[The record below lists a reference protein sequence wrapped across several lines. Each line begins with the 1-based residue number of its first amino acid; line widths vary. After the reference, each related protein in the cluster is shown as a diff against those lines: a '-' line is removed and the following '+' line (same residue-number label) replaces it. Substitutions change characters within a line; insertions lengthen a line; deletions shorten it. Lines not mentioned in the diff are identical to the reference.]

1 MSIALASAPAVALD
15 QDDENLITDVSPER
29 IAETVT
35 LLNKS
40 LDRSLKHI
48 NDINRQARLLSL
60 NARIEASR
68 ASGEG
73 GAAFGVVAQAMS
85 ELSVQTD
92 RVATELGQRSRQS
105 ISRLETMN
113 RLLATNFRG
122 NRLSDL
128 ALTNIDLIDRNLY
141 ERSCDV
147 RWWATDNSIVEALTD
162 RTPERFL
169 HASRRLGVILD
180 SYTVYFDLVL
190 CNTRGIVVANGR
202 PGRFSSVGSNHSHS
216 AWFQSAIESR
226 SGTEFGFQSVH
237 ESTLVNRQ
245 RCLVYSCAVRQGGD
259 ANGEPIGVLGII
271 FNWDALAQTIV
282 KNVPLAP
289 EEKERTRVCI
299 TDDQGL
305 VLADTDG
312 KQLSE
317 VLALPGRDAIFRES
331 KNFALADIGMQKVCI
346 AHARAP
352 GFETYTTGWHSILIY
367 EF

>member
-1 MSIALASAPAVALD
+1 MSIVQAGPEAISEQSERP
-15 QDDENLITDVSPER
+15 EDVSPER
-29 IAETVT
+29 IAETVANLT
-35 LLNKS
+35 KS

-68 ASGEG
+68 ASGDG

-92 RVATELGQRSRQS
+92 RVATELGERSRES
-105 ISRLETMN
+105 ISRLELMN

-122 NRLSDL
+122 IRLSDV

-147 RWWATDNSIVEALTD
+147 RWWATDNSVVDALTS
-162 RTPERFL
+162 RTNEDYQ

-190 CNTRGIVVANGR
+190 CDTRGVVVANGR
-202 PGRFSSVGSNHSHS
+202 PGRYVSVGSNQAHS
-216 AWFQSAIESR
+216 AWFQSAIESQ
-226 SGTEFGFQSVH
+226 SGAEFGFQSVH
-237 ESTLVNRQ
+237 ESQLANRQ
-245 RCLVYSCAVRQGGD
+245 RVLVYSCAVREGGD
-259 ANGEPIGVLGII
+259 VNGKPIGVLGII

-282 KNVPLAP
+282 ENVPLAAH
-289 EEKERTRVCI
+289 EKERTRVCI

-305 VLADTDG
+305 ILADSSG
-312 KQLSE
+312 RQLKE
-317 VLALPGRDAIFRES
+317 VLVIPNRELLCREA
-331 KNFALADIGMQKVCI
+331 KNFVIAELGMQQCCV

-352 GFETYTTGWHSILIY
+352 GFETYTTGWHSFLIY
-367 EF
+367 EC